1 MKIKIIALLILSCCG
16 PLANAQS
23 ENVEIQIGDTLYFDA
38 CEGDSYTYID
48 YYKKTRFEKDTLDTD
63 TISGWEFYKAFFETG
78 DFDITRM
85 PCELK
90 GKYGIINHIMISEVN
105 DTEKMVV
112 IAVIA
117 KGVSIAYIM
126 EESFSLGEVTYAP
139 KL

>member
-1 MKIKIIALLILSCCG
+1 MKIKTIALLILSCFAL
-16 PLANAQS
+16 LANAQS
-23 ENVEIQIGDTLYFDA
+23 EDVEIQIGDTLYFDA

-78 DFDITRM
+78 DFDVTRM

-90 GKYGIINHIMISEVN
+90 GKYDIMISEVN